1 MNIKLLN
8 ELINKIVS
16 EFIGNDNKDFISEI
30 HDHELLYNKEN
41 YDLVFKK
48 IGIDEF
54 VKMVMEKYE
63 AITRKNE
70 MDFLI
75 KSGKVID
82 ENINS
87 SCLDYVLV
95 TLGIAPH
102 LKDNLDVL
110 IDDINENPNIFGMS
124 RNWEKQEVLKVTS
137 ILKALKWSLK
147 I

>member
-16 EFIGNDNKDFISEI
+16 EFIGDDNRDFISEI
-30 HDHELLYNKEN
+30 HEHDLFYIKEN

-63 AITRKNE
+63 AITKKNE
-70 MDFLI
+70 REFLL
-75 KSGKVID
+75 KSGKIID
-82 ENINS
+82 ENIEN

-110 IDDINENPNIFGMS
+110 IDDINEEPNTSEIS
-124 RNWEKQEVLKVTS
+124 RHWEKQEVLKVTAL
-137 ILKALKWSLK
+137 LKALK
-147 I
+147 